1 MAVAVKMRP
10 LSERQYAKETFRA
23 SQAALSY
30 PEKVRQLVMLQ
41 ERLRPIYAARGRIIV
56 PWTLDRDEAGQ
67 KGMIRDGW
75 KVCGRVEMAGVERC
89 TYCDM

>member
-56 PWTLDRDEAGQ
+56 PWTLDRDEVGDTVR
-67 KGMIRDGW
+67 KG
-75 KVCGRVEMAGVERC
+75 V
-89 TYCDM
+89 

>member
-10 LSERQYAKETFRA
+10 LSERQYAKDVFRA

-56 PWTLDRDEAGQ
+56 PWTLDSDEAGDAVR
-67 KGMIRDGW
+67 KDPMECREGGN
-75 KVCGRVEMAGVERC
+75 
-89 TYCDM
+89 